1 MVADVQKRV
10 WEGTEWL
17 CQTQLKAKEERRE
30 VVTGFGSVGS
40 LVASAWRN
48 MGLSGEE
55 SEHMCP

>member
-1 MVADVQKRV
+1 MSRKEYEKAQS
-10 WEGTEWL
+10 GYL

-30 VVTGFGSVGS
+30 VVTGFVSVGS